1 MVNRKRVQR
10 MWREEGLRVPAHP
23 PKRRRVGTSTV
34 PAVRLT
40 AERPNQVWA
49 MDLLFDVTSDGRPFK
64 VLSMCDEFT
73 RESIGGELARSIT
86 ADDIVRVLDGVVA
99 ARGAPRFIRCDNGPE
114 FTAAAIKDW
123 CRFSGAGS
131 SFIEPGSPWQNPWVE
146 SFNARARDEL
156 FDREVF
162 DSILEAKVLYDDWR
176 EIYNHRRPHSSLG
189 YLAPAVFA
197 AAFTKAGL
205 S

>member
-40 AERPNQVWA
+40 AEGPNQVWA

-99 ARGAPRFIRCDNGPE
+99 ARGAPRFIRCDIQTE
-114 FTAAAIKDW
+114 
-123 CRFSGAGS
+123 CRPLRSLDRPAGETRIGGAG
-131 SFIEPGSPWQNPWVE
+131 
-146 SFNARARDEL
+146 AR
-156 FDREVF
+156 
-162 DSILEAKVLYDDWR
+162 
-176 EIYNHRRPHSSLG
+176 PPSLG
-189 YLAPAVFA
+189 LRAERSTRLLAC
-197 AAFTKAGL
+197 
-205 S
+205 